1 MSGVDSIPLMATNAK
16 QLESEAMNLSRE
28 ERAELAD
35 KLWLSLEDQN
45 EVDSAWAWEI
55 ERRIREVDEGK
66 VETLPHEDVVAE
78 MRARYCR

>member
-1 MSGVDSIPLMATNAK
+1 MATNAK